1 MNRSME
7 CRSRGRTDRKYVSY
21 MGKAG
26 EYAVA
31 SQLLIRELSVAWP
44 AVDEGFDL
52 QARNGCRIQVK
63 SSHIDGQT
71 RRGHK
76 YYWFPLGKT
85 KRVILKSKIERIACA
100 KVSDCCDVVVFWG
113 IEENRFWVVP
123 AELCDTK
130 TAFILGCPDT
140 KRFFGSIQA
149 MRDMVKLGYTHQ
161 EISDETGMQRSNVTK
176 YINSGVMEIKRTGDS
191 TARACEN
198 AWHYILDFGAPAAIM
213 QEPEL
218 AIAPVPESES

>member
-1 MNRSME
+1 
-7 CRSRGRTDRKYVSY
+7 

-52 QARNGCRIQVK
+52 QTKNGCRVQVK

-76 YYWFPLGKT
+76 YYWFPVCKT
-85 KRVILKSKIERIACA
+85 KRVILKSKIERIPCA
-100 KVSDCCDVVVFWG
+100 KLSECCDVVVFWG
-113 IEENRFWVVP
+113 IEENRFWIVP
-123 AELCDTK
+123 AKICDSK

-140 KRFFGSIQA
+140 KRFYGNLDE
-149 MRDMVKLGYTHQ
+149 MRNMRELGYSYGDIGKHYSLHAGNVRKFILSGAP
-161 EISDETGMQRSNVTK
+161 EVKRS
-176 YINSGVMEIKRTGDS
+176 GDS
-191 TARACEN
+191 LVRSYEN
-198 AWHYILDFGAPAAIM
+198 RWDLIIDFGAPAATM

-218 AIAPVPESES
+218 ASLPVPESES